1 MSRSIRSLIAWVVAA
16 MLLSTLFTGSAVAR
30 SRMVIRESFSGTA
43 PELPKRWMD
52 VDGDWRRVDG
62 VAKIVPSSVSIRTNI
77 AYSIRSM
84 KSSYAKRGLTVT
96 TRLRLSP
103 THSNVGVVGPYKD
116 VGNHL
121 FCKVEKTPVH
131 PNGFLAIGRR
141 LHGTKPAIH
150 VHEDNLGLTAAR
162 RYTLKLVRDRSAVTC
177 TIARQGTIYGSLDY
191 HLTKPERRAFGSGK
205 KTGIRSR
212 WPRSSTSVRTAETSR
227 RMRERSASES
237 IACRLRRSVV
247 SVSAPPTR

>member
-1 MSRSIRSLIAWVVAA
+1 MSRTIRSLTAWAIAAL
-16 MLLSTLFTGSAVAR
+16 LLSTLTTGSAVAR

-43 PELPKRWMD
+43 PELPKRWQD

-84 KSSYAKRGLTVT
+84 KSSYAKRGLTVS

-141 LHGTKPAIH
+141 LHGRIQARAIQPPA
-150 VHEDNLGLTAAR
+150 
-162 RYTLKLVRDRSAVTC
+162 
-177 TIARQGTIYGSLDY
+177 
-191 HLTKPERRAFGSGK
+191 
-205 KTGIRSR
+205 
-212 WPRSSTSVRTAETSR
+212 
-227 RMRERSASES
+227 
-237 IACRLRRSVV
+237 
-247 SVSAPPTR
+247 

>member
-1 MSRSIRSLIAWVVAA
+1 MSRSSRSLIAWVVAA
-16 MLLSTLFTGSAVAR
+16 LMLSTLFAGSAVAR
-30 SRMVIRESFSGTA
+30 SKMVIRESFSGTA
-43 PELPKRWMD
+43 RELPKPWKD

-62 VAKIVPSSVSIRTNI
+62 VAKIVPLSVSTRTNI

-84 KSSYAKRGLTVT
+84 KSAYAKRGLSVS

-141 LHGTKPAIH
+141 LHGTKPAIR
-150 VHEDNLGLTAAR
+150 VKEDDLGLTAAR
-162 RYTLKLVRDRSAVTC
+162 RYALTMVRDRSAFTC
-177 TIARQGTIYGSLDY
+177 TITRKDTVYGSLDY
-191 HLTKPERRAFGSGK
+191 TLTKPERRAFGSGK
-205 KTGIRSR
+205 KTGIRMR
-212 WPRSSTSVRTAETSR
+212 LVARGTRRDEDDGRSAFDTFRVRTLS
-227 RMRERSASES
+227 
-237 IACRLRRSVV
+237 
-247 SVSAPPTR
+247 